1 MSRFTDAAAAM
12 HTLSLAAMEEASREG
27 IRDADIEHL
36 LLALT
41 LDAGSA
47 GQVLRGLGITLDAA
61 RDAVTAERS
70 SQLAALGVQADA
82 PADGRIVFHET
93 NGYEWT
99 DRAVAVLSRASNR
112 NADEPSIAV
121 LRTLVTEPSGTIAAL
136 LHRLGIEP
144 AEVEDR
150 LDVTD
155 GIRRPQPTRADGPRG
170 TLSAFVPAPPA
181 DVWALVSD
189 AHRIPDWD
197 SVVGTVTPAAE
208 GAQEWDAAAPTTTR
222 EGKPLRIREDLRR
235 IRIRLEQADAP
246 HSVTWRMTYPDAR
259 AANDRVVR
267 FALEHAAGGTQVRI
281 DAGWERAGGRR
292 SLLGWMLRPLARLSL
307 FFQLAQISSGLSRAF
322 R

>member
-27 IRDADIEHL
+27 IRDADVEHL

-41 LDAGSA
+41 LDASSA
-47 GQVLRGLGITLDAA
+47 GHVLRGLGITLEAA

-70 SQLAALGVQADA
+70 SQLATLGVRADA
-82 PADGRIVFHET
+82 PADARIVFHET

-112 NADEPSIAV
+112 SADEPSSAV
-121 LRTLVTEPSGTIAAL
+121 LRTLLAEPSGTITAL
-136 LHRLGIEP
+136 LHRLGVEP
-144 AEVEDR
+144 TEVEDR
-150 LDVTD
+150 LDMAD
-155 GIRRPQPTRADGPRG
+155 AIRRPEPVRADGPRG

-189 AHRIPDWD
+189 PHRLPDWD
-197 SVVGTVTPAAE
+197 SVVGTVAPAAA
-208 GAQEWDAAAPTTTR
+208 GAEEWDAAAPTTTR

-235 IRIRLEQADAP
+235 IRLRREQVDAP
-246 HSVTWRMTYPDAR
+246 HAVTWRMTYPDAR
-259 AANDRVVR
+259 AANERVVR

-281 DAGWERAGGRR
+281 DAGWERGRRRR

>member
-1 MSRFTDAAAAM
+1 MSRFTDAAATM

-47 GQVLRGLGITLDAA
+47 GQVLRGLGVTLDAA

-70 SQLAALGVQADA
+70 SQLAALGVHTDA
-82 PADGRIVFHET
+82 AIDGRIVFHET

-112 NADEPSIAV
+112 SADEPSSAV
-121 LRTLVTEPSGTIAAL
+121 LRTLVTEPSGMIAAL
-136 LHRLGIEP
+136 LLRLGVEST
-144 AEVEDR
+144 EVERR
-150 LDVTD
+150 LDAAD
-155 GIRRPQPTRADGPRG
+155 GIRRPEPVPADGPRG
-170 TLSAFVPAPPA
+170 SLSAFVPAPPA

-189 AHRIPDWD
+189 AHRIPEWD
-197 SVVGTVTPAAE
+197 GVVGTVAPAAADE
-208 GAQEWDAAAPTTTR
+208 QEWDATAATATR

-235 IRIRLEQADAP
+235 IRIRRERADAP
-246 HSVTWRMTYPDAR
+246 HAVTWRMTYPDAR
-259 AANDRVVR
+259 AANERVVR

-281 DAGWERAGGRR
+281 EAGWERGRR
-292 SLLGWMLRPLARLSL
+292 RRSPLGWMFRPLARLSL